1 MSINSNQLHVAKIYP
16 GNYTN
21 VLRYWHEEKTMQFE
35 NANGVQTS
43 YTNQPVG
50 GPVGVVF
57 RPGWIAQQAVGY
69 VDLSYQALGTNNQLA
84 YYTQP
89 YGSGQNTA
97 AQPFLNASVIVP
109 SPDFHKDVRADITD
123 GIKAPAGA
131 YVYRTSL
138 RVDGGDVVSSGVAGG
153 SATPTL
159 TLIPS
164 VGEGLWPTAPWCP
177 VSSVPP
183 SLAPTAASLTAATV
197 PPTSLTAAASLL
209 WLLRLSGNCSP
220 LPAWAAPPLLVWH
233 RVRVSMIPALVL
245 ASCPV
250 RTRLWPSA
258 KCAGSFPIPHP
269 SVRMLSCSP
278 VVWWNPRFSPLPA
291 LPDLACQQVQRTPLS
306 GGVFFCLYFL
316 FLTKF
321 LQYLAHS
328 AVRVDKAYRIYP
340 LIWTIGSFQ
349 TLN

>member
-1 MSINSNQLHVAKIYP
+1 MAINSNQLHVAKIYP

-69 VDLSYQALGTNNQLA
+69 VDLSYQALGTSNQLA

-97 AQPFLNASVIVP
+97 AQPFLSASVIVP

-164 VGEGLWPTAPWCP
+164 VGEGLLADGTV
-177 VSSVPP
+177 VSGQFGTSITGSDSRIANGSNGSTNIIDSS
-183 SLAPTAASLTAATV
+183 SLSALASETQWKLFTT
-197 PPTSLTAAASLL
+197 TSLGGAAASGVAQGSGIYDPHAGAG
-209 WLLRLSGNCSP
+209 RLSGNDKALAICEVCWIVPDS
-220 LPAWAAPPLLVWH
+220 APDRSDV
-233 RVRVSMIPALVL
+233 VL
-245 ASCPV
+245 QP
-250 RTRLWPSA
+250 
-258 KCAGSFPIPHP
+258 
-269 SVRMLSCSP
+269 
-278 VVWWNPRFSPLPA
+278 
-291 LPDLACQQVQRTPLS
+291 
-306 GGVFFCLYFL
+306 GGVVESQIFTSTSPTLSSLSTGAADPSFGRGL
-316 FLTKF
+316 FLSLF
-321 LQYLAHS
+321 P
-328 AVRVDKAYRIYP
+328 V
-340 LIWTIGSFQ
+340 
-349 TLN
+349 LN

>member
-89 YGSGQNTA
+89 YGSGQNAA

-164 VGEGLWPTAPWCP
+164 VGEGLLADGTV
-177 VSSVPP
+177 VSGQFGTSITGSNSRIANGSNGSTNIIDSS
-183 SLAPTAASLTAATV
+183 SLSALASETQWKLFTT
-197 PPTSLTAAASLL
+197 TSLGGAAASGVAQGSGIYDP
-209 WLLRLSGNCSP
+209 RAGASKLSGKDKALAICEVCWIVPDS
-220 LPAWAAPPLLVWH
+220 APERSDV
-233 RVRVSMIPALVL
+233 VL
-245 ASCPV
+245 QP
-250 RTRLWPSA
+250 
-258 KCAGSFPIPHP
+258 
-269 SVRMLSCSP
+269 
-278 VVWWNPRFSPLPA
+278 
-291 LPDLACQQVQRTPLS
+291 
-306 GGVFFCLYFL
+306 GGVVESQIF
-316 FLTKF
+316 TSTSP
-321 LQYLAHS
+321 A
-328 AVRVDKAYRIYP
+328 
-340 LIWTIGSFQ
+340 
-349 TLN
+349 

>member
-1 MSINSNQLHVAKIYP
+1 MAINSNQLHVAKIYP

-69 VDLSYQALGTNNQLA
+69 VDLSYQALGTNTQLA

-97 AQPFLNASVIVP
+97 AQPFLSASVIVP

-164 VGEGLWPTAPWCP
+164 VGEGLRADGTVVSGQFGTSITGSDSRIANGSVASTNMAP
-177 VSSVPP
+177 
-183 SLAPTAASLTAATV
+183 
-197 PPTSLTAAASLL
+197 
-209 WLLRLSGNCSP
+209 GKGSP
-220 LPAWAAPPLLVWH
+220 
-233 RVRVSMIPALVL
+233 
-245 ASCPV
+245 
-250 RTRLWPSA
+250 
-258 KCAGSFPIPHP
+258 
-269 SVRMLSCSP
+269 
-278 VVWWNPRFSPLPA
+278 
-291 LPDLACQQVQRTPLS
+291 
-306 GGVFFCLYFL
+306 
-316 FLTKF
+316 
-321 LQYLAHS
+321 
-328 AVRVDKAYRIYP
+328 
-340 LIWTIGSFQ
+340 
-349 TLN
+349 